1 MRIAS
6 LWQLRGEELELR
18 PELERCDDPELK
30 RRALNFLAG
39 GGFVLRATVL
49 REDRLDPSRQNVV
62 PLGYVSDGEWIWPL
76 EMSYYLE
83 EHDILPEAQFQDH
96 MRASGFK
103 AREPTEE
110 LLAGAARLLR
120 EG

>member
-6 LWQLRGEELELR
+6 LWRLNGEELELR
-18 PELERCDDPELK
+18 PELERCHDSELK
-30 RRALNFLAG
+30 RQILGFLRG

-83 EHDILPEAQFQDH
+83 EHDILPEDEFQEH
-96 MRASGFK
+96 MRALGFQ
-103 AREPTEE
+103 ARAPSEE
-110 LLAGAARLLR
+110 ILADAARLLR